1 MTPCTR
7 KLARESCASIHSQGR
22 SRPVL
27 IVIGPPGDVI
37 GFRLKG
43 CRQTYYLPVAHCFR
57 EALKNELARRRA
69 ERKKERAKKS

>member
-7 KLARESCASIHSQGR
+7 KLARESAAAIHSQGR
-22 SRPVL
+22 TREVIVELRPPL
-27 IVIGPPGDVI
+27 DVI

-43 CRQTYYLPVAHCFR
+43 CRQTYFLPVAHCFR

-69 ERKKERAKKS
+69 EKRKARAN